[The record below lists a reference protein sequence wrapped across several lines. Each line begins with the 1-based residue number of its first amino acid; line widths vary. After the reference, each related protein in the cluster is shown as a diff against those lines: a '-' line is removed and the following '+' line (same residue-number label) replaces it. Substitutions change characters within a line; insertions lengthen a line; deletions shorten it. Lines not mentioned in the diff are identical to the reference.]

1 MTKIGSKLHHQ
12 RRRRTTT
19 RLVSILVI
27 SSSFLLLVTLSNFG
41 PPAINENENHNHV
54 SNQRDNL
61 LILNNGLRQ
70 PRHTKPDKRKKKE
83 QDDDNALL
91 DMRRV
96 LVDEFN
102 DDNQTTLREAA
113 LSILTASVQLV
124 DIATVHGY
132 TIHDDSYTGI
142 IAEFCT
148 VNFSTQKDDPP
159 SHPMFRDVVSQS
171 PACTD
176 RIRVD
181 FASAVALVRE
191 YDDSSSST
199 SGRKDEDEVK
209 PTILNLRGVVFHES
223 RCGSTLAANTMVALD
238 PTSNRVYSES
248 GPPATAM
255 RICGEDYSDCT
266 REASAYLLQDVVYL
280 MSRSNDDKEENLFFK
295 FQSVTSRT
303 MESFRIAFPTTP
315 WIFLYR
321 KPIEVMMSQLNVPQT
336 SMANCVRSKKNSPMV
351 KSFVMKINGNIYK
364 PNSDEEY
371 CAVHLATI
379 CQSALW
385 NLIDADGLGVA
396 VEYNPNLVD
405 DFLGTIF
412 PKHFHIPV
420 DDEANKRVLAIA
432 GTYSKNR
439 GGGKRVKQKGGKFV
453 PDGDE
458 KERKASDEMK
468 EAAALFLLPT
478 FEQLTETKYNIRSVE
493 ETD

>member
-1 MTKIGSKLHHQ
+1 MTKIVSKESKLHQ

-27 SSSFLLLVTLSNFG
+27 TFSLLILVSLSKFG
-41 PPAINENENHNHV
+41 PSIYHSSVP
-54 SNQRDNL
+54 NQRDNL
-61 LILNNGLRQ
+61 KLNNNRLRQ
-70 PRHTKPDKRKKKE
+70 PRPTKPDKRKQKE

-96 LVDEFN
+96 LVDENNN
-102 DDNQTTLREAA
+102 DENLRDAA

-124 DIATVHGY
+124 DIIAVHDY
-132 TIHDDSYTGI
+132 TINNDSYTGI

-148 VNFSTQKDDPP
+148 VNFKAQKDDPP

-181 FASAVALVRE
+181 LASAIALVRE
-191 YDDSSSST
+191 YDDSSFFT
-199 SGRKDEDEVK
+199 SGGDNEEGEVK

-238 PTSNRVYSES
+238 PISNRVYSES

-266 REASAYLLQDVVYL
+266 REASSNLLKDVIYL
-280 MSRSNDDKEENLFFK
+280 MSRNDYMEENLFFK

-303 MESFRIAFPTTP
+303 MESFRLAFPTTP

-336 SMANCVRSKKNSPMV
+336 SMANCVRSRKNSPMI
-351 KSFVMKINGNIYK
+351 KSFVMKIDGNINK
-364 PNSDEEY
+364 PPKTDEEY

-385 NLIDADGLGVA
+385 NLSDADGLGLA
-396 VEYNPNLVD
+396 VEYNPNLVN

-420 DDEANKRVLAIA
+420 DDEATKRVLAIA

-439 GGGKRVKQKGGKFV
+439 GGGKRVKEKGGKFV

-478 FEQLTETKYNIRSVE
+478 YEQLTESQYNIRSVE
-493 ETD
+493 KIER